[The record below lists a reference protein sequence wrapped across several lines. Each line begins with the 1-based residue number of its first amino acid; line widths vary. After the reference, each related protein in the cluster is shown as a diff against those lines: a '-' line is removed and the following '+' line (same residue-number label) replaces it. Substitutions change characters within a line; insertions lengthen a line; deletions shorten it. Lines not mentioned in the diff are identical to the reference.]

1 MRKLEDTIQFI
12 MNHNIIDIEDNSLMG
27 YLASKYGDNPIIY
40 GIKAYGKYD
49 KESVTFLDFI
59 EFVNTTESTR
69 NEATLND
76 IHDILI
82 EILNILKNSSYE
94 NKTKGGD
101 CSHGKGVEGEDKQL

>member
-12 MNHNIIDIEDNSLMG
+12 MNHNIIDIEDNSLRG

-59 EFVNTTESTR
+59 EFVNKEESLG
-69 NEATLND
+69 NVSLND
-76 IHDILI
+76 VYDILI
-82 EILNILKNSSYE
+82 EILNILKNSDYA
-94 NKTKGGD
+94 NKTERGD
-101 CSHGKGVEGEDKQL
+101 SSHGKGVEGEDKQL